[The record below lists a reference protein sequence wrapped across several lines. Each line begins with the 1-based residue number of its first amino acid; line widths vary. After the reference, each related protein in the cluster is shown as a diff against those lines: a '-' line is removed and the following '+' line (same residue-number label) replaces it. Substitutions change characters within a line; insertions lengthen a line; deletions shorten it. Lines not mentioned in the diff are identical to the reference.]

1 MNKSIANTV
10 RTVFALFL
18 LGLGMYVGAE
28 NVVAHELA
36 GRGLTTCGSAEN
48 PCALTP
54 LTVTVQKSTG
64 RFVTYAAGSGG
75 AKTLGSAAA
84 NALAARPSA
93 MAES

>member
-1 MNKSIANTV
+1 MMNKSIANTV

-36 GRGLTTCGSAEN
+36 ARGLSTCGSAAN

-64 RFVTYAAGSGG
+64 RFVTYAAEGG
-75 AKTLGSAAA
+75 KTLGSAAA
-84 NALAARPSA
+84 NAMAARPGA